1 MSADGSSS
9 SNAVESGRRRRP
21 SMKELLREAG
31 RARMATQ
38 KAAIAAERICHAEAD
53 ALWDSAFQLVA
64 TCFRP
69 DDNDVMPGCHQLT
82 FQETA
87 LSSALPTNST
97 VLLIVPG
104 FSSGPALSDP
114 LIAALD
120 GLLEQIG
127 GDVVSAAFR
136 WPCGRVFWASADSQI
151 ESAAAWQGA
160 FENTEMAAK
169 SLRAFVGELSGRGNK
184 VVVAAH
190 SLGCR
195 VALSAFSGEGI
206 VGPRLA
212 QLMLLAPALDD
223 DVLGAD
229 GEFPSES
236 IGADEVL
243 IVHSGRDPAL
253 KDNWPLAEY
262 ARCGRH
268 AKPALGCAGP
278 SVVTALA
285 KHVNVLDVTERI
297 DEHQPLA
304 YLLDEATRASLTA
317 TIQRRV
323 PAALGLPARITEPG
337 ARERE
342 VV

>member
-21 SMKELLREAG
+21 SMKELREAG

-38 KAAIAAERICHAEAD
+38 KAAIAAERVRHAEAD

-64 TCFRP
+64 TCFGP
-69 DDNDVMPGCHQLT
+69 DDNDVMPGCHQLS
-82 FQETA
+82 FQDTA
-87 LSSALPTNST
+87 LSSALPTNAT

-104 FSSGPALSDP
+104 FSSGPALSIP

-120 GLLEQIG
+120 GLLKQVG
-127 GDVVSAAFR
+127 VDVVSAAFR
-136 WPCGRVFWASADSQI
+136 WPCGRVFWASANSQI

-160 FENTEMAAK
+160 FENTAMAAE

-206 VGPRLA
+206 VGPRLT

-236 IGADEVL
+236 IGAEEVL

-253 KDNWPLAEY
+253 KDNWLLAEY

-268 AKPALGCAGP
+268 AKPALGCTGP

-304 YLLDEATRASLTA
+304 YLLDEATRTALTA
-317 TIQRRV
+317 NIQHGV